1 MKEYISIVFWMRAIA
16 CLGVVLIHSIS
27 HTLSINPNLEKNQWP
42 TYVQLFLMFCTPM
55 FVFIAE
61 FLNARFYGDKLK
73 KGFFR
78 KRFLY
83 LGVPFLV
90 VNLIWT
96 LLETSPSHFSNFLS
110 TFILVSFRGYS
121 VTYFIV
127 IIFQFYLL
135 HIIFSKYLR
144 KLNPIT
150 VITISII
157 ITSFYWGIRLII
169 PAPDNIV
176 GALIWAKEGQTLFIG
191 WITYFLLGYYI
202 GIYYDSFIQNLKHYR
217 LHIIGLMIFSIIFVL
232 LTHNL
237 GINSAIGSKRLDTPL
252 YTTAIILFLFL
263 ASSYFKYVPKFILFV
278 SNFSFSIYLLHLFF
292 IYSFPMTHNHFGYDI
307 LYKFLLAIVMS
318 IICAYLVNR
327 LRVGKYIIGSVTKLD
342 HAQML
347 KGTLK

>member
-27 HTLSINPNLEKNQWP
+27 HTIAINPNLEKNQWP
-42 TYVQLFLMFCTPM
+42 TYVQIFLMFCTPM
-55 FVFIAE
+55 FVFITE
-61 FLNARFYGDKLK
+61 FLNAKFYGDTLK

-78 KRFLY
+78 KRLLY
-83 LGVPFLV
+83 LGIPFIV

-96 LLETSPSHFSNFLS
+96 WIQVSPRHLSEFLS

-127 IIFQFYLL
+127 IIFQFYIL
-135 HIIFSKYLR
+135 HMVFSKYLR
-144 KLNPIT
+144 KLNPFLMIG
-150 VITISII
+150 ISII
-157 ITSFYWGIRLII
+157 ITSIYWGIRLIF
-169 PAPDNIV
+169 PAPNNII
-176 GALIWAKEGQTLFIG
+176 GSLIWAKEGQTIFIG

-202 GIYYDSFIQNLKHYR
+202 GIYYDRFIQSLKNYR
-217 LHIIGLMIFSIIFVL
+217 IHIIGLMIFSIIFVL

-252 YTTAIILFLFL
+252 YTTAVILLLFLVG
-263 ASSYFKYVPKFILFV
+263 SYFKYVPKFILFI

-292 IYSFPMTHNHFGYDI
+292 IYSFPMTHTHFGYDI

-318 IICAYLVNR
+318 IIVAYLVNR
-327 LRVGKYIIGSVTKLD
+327 LIIGKYIIGAVTKLE
-342 HAQML
+342 HAHLL